1 MPVEYEMSNILDK
14 FDDESIDVEE
24 EEIEESEEDI
34 LSQKQ
39 RSRKLYIDKG
49 EKSVADLFRMIKE
62 KDINLQPEFQRKFIW
77 DKKTMS
83 RFIESLLL
91 SIPIPTIFLAE
102 NGNKEEYTY
111 DVIDGQQRLS
121 TIFSF
126 LKEGLSDNEIKNL
139 PTYLQEELS
148 PFKLSGLETLAE
160 FNSKG
165 YQDLE
170 EKKKKLSNV
179 FLPVVIVLKDS
190 SEDIK
195 YDIFSRIN
203 RGSVKLN
210 SQELLNVMY
219 RGKLISAINELA
231 NLELIDN
238 VFENRPVLKK
248 RYGYNEIILRT
259 IAMEQFINNDW
270 TIKGKELPNEKTEK
284 GYTGRLNL
292 SVIDYLAKYRNDEIE
307 ANRIKSFIIDAFEK
321 VKFVFGQNAFKRVN
335 ASGATSINKT
345 IAETQLIVLSRFD
358 MNTIISHKDIILS
371 SFNNFLKEKREDLF
385 IRATNNT
392 KNVKERYEWGEIL
405 SNKLRGL

>member
-24 EEIEESEEDI
+24 EIAESEEDI

-49 EKSVADLFRMIKE
+49 EKSVSDLFRMIKE

-126 LKEGLSDNEIKNL
+126 LKEGLSDDEIKNL
-139 PTYLQEELS
+139 PTYLQEELP

-270 TIKGKELPNEKTEK
+270 TVKKKESPNEKTEK

-292 SVIDYLAKYRNDEIE
+292 SVIDYLAKYRNDERE
-307 ANRIKSFIIDAFEK
+307 AKRIKSFIIDAFEK
-321 VKFVFGQNAFKRVN
+321 VKIVFGQNAFKRVN
-335 ASGATSINKT
+335 ESGATSINKT
-345 IAETQLIVLSRFD
+345 IAEMQLIVLSRFD
-358 MNTIISHKDIILS
+358 MNTIRSHKDIILS
-371 SFNNFLKEKREDLF
+371 SFNDFLQKNEKDLF
-385 IRATNNT
+385 TRATNNT
-392 KNVKERYEWGEIL
+392 KNVEDRYKWGEML

>member
-24 EEIEESEEDI
+24 EEIEESEEDM

-126 LKEGLSDNEIKNL
+126 LKEGLSDDEIKNL

-270 TIKGKELPNEKTEK
+270 TIKGKELSNEKTEK

-292 SVIDYLAKYRNDEIE
+292 SIIDYLAKYRNDEIE

-385 IRATNNT
+385 TRATNNT
-392 KNVKERYEWGEIL
+392 KNVKERYEWGVIL

>member
-126 LKEGLSDNEIKNL
+126 LKEGLSDDEIKNL